1 MPVTVALTFVLGFLA
16 GDMLNSQ
23 SGPTPTQKKFQT
35 IINLIRK
42 DYVDE
47 VNLDSLLEHTLP
59 SMLTNLDP
67 HSAYIPAK
75 DLRSV
80 NEELDGSFCG
90 IGVQF
95 MLNNDTITVIEVISG
110 GPAEK
115 VGMMAGDRIVKVDDE
130 IVAGIG
136 ITQEQV
142 LKKLRGER
150 DTKVK
155 LGIKRPTSKKT
166 LKFDVT
172 RGDIPVTSIDA
183 AYIVNP
189 GIGYIK
195 VNKFGR
201 TTYDEFWQS
210 LNDLKRDGAQDFIID
225 LRGNT
230 GGFMEIAFMMANE
243 FLEKGETIVSTK
255 GRDFYS
261 TKEVIADGT
270 GNFRDSQVV
279 VLLDEFSASSSE
291 ILAGALQD
299 NDRGLVVGRRTFGKG
314 LVQRPFPFPDGSM
327 IRLTTAR
334 YYTPAGRCIQKPY
347 EKGKGEDY
355 HLDMLN
361 RYKSGELWSAD
372 SIHFDEKLKCT
383 TLGAGRTVYGGGGIM
398 PDVFVPVDTTFFTP
412 YYRDLIAKGIVN
424 TFIVDYVEK
433 NRNGLLNKYPDE
445 DKFFAAF
452 SPGEELEKALIESAD
467 KEGLPYN
474 DEQWQRSALMIRAML
489 KGLMARDL
497 YENGSYVRA
506 TNPYNPVYIEAL
518 KLISD
523 PVRYNKLL
531 QGK

>member
-1 MPVTVALTFVLGFLA
+1 MRARSGTSVRCDDININQAKLQTSKSAIPKPSLKQYRKRQSTGNDRGAYTIMKHLNKASVWVPVTVALTFVLGFLA

-155 LGIKRPTSKKT
+155 LGIKRPNSKKT

-183 AYIVNP
+183 AYIGDKT
-189 GIGYIK
+189 GILRRKNHIK
-195 VNKFGR
+195 QFLLEKERNHTEHNDHCRDPEQHSPKHVKMVPEGHTLRAGSLTHLSPLFSLLSLLMSV
-201 TTYDEFWQS
+201 TSFSISFMPS
-210 LNDLKRDGAQDFIID
+210 LNDLTPFP
-225 LRGNT
+225 
-230 GGFMEIAFMMANE
+230 
-243 FLEKGETIVSTK
+243 
-255 GRDFYS
+255 
-261 TKEVIADGT
+261 
-270 GNFRDSQVV
+270 
-279 VLLDEFSASSSE
+279 
-291 ILAGALQD
+291 
-299 NDRGLVVGRRTFGKG
+299 
-314 LVQRPFPFPDGSM
+314 RPFINSGIFLPPKKRS
-327 IRLTTAR
+327 TT
-334 YYTPAGRCIQKPY
+334 
-347 EKGKGEDY
+347 
-355 HLDMLN
+355 
-361 RYKSGELWSAD
+361 SAM
-372 SIHFDEKLKCT
+372 S
-383 TLGAGRTVYGGGGIM
+383 R
-398 PDVFVPVDTTFFTP
+398 
-412 YYRDLIAKGIVN
+412 
-424 TFIVDYVEK
+424 
-433 NRNGLLNKYPDE
+433 
-445 DKFFAAF
+445 
-452 SPGEELEKALIESAD
+452 
-467 KEGLPYN
+467 
-474 DEQWQRSALMIRAML
+474 
-489 KGLMARDL
+489 
-497 YENGSYVRA
+497 
-506 TNPYNPVYIEAL
+506 
-518 KLISD
+518 ISD
-523 PVRYNKLL
+523 IPRPPINNIIIRMI
-531 QGK
+531 G